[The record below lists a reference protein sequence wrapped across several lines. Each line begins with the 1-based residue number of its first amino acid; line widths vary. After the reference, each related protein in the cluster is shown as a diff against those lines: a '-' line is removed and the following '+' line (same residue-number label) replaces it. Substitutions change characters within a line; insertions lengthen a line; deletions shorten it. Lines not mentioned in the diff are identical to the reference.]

1 MKRVST
7 FLILAVF
14 LLTGGYLWYTGGA
27 LEKNKQG
34 SETIT
39 VVDNLDNKVTIPKKI
54 DRIAVAGIFPFP
66 SVLSIYLGSAE
77 KIVGIPPVSMSA
89 AKSGLLGEIF
99 PEILK
104 AETGYT
110 NGDDL
115 NIEELMKLNP
125 DVVFY
130 SSGNTE
136 WTKMLKN
143 AGIPAV
149 AISPRKWDYDV
160 LKTYDHWIALLSE
173 IFPESAKAEQ
183 VSAYS
188 KKVYETVQQ

>member
-1 MKRVST
+1 MRKMST
-7 FLILAVF
+7 ILILAVF
-14 LLTGGYLWYTGGA
+14 IMTGGYLWYTGGIDA
-27 LEKNKQG
+27 KKISAEK
-34 SETIT
+34 TI
-39 VVDNLDNKVTIPKKI
+39 VVTDNLDNKVEVPEKI
-54 DRIAVAGIFPFP
+54 ERIAVAGIFPFP
-66 SVLSIYLGSAE
+66 SVLSVFLGSAE

-115 NIEELMKLNP
+115 NIEELMKLKP

-143 AGIPAV
+143 AGIPGV

-160 LKTYDHWIALLSE
+160 LKTYDAWIALLSE
-173 IFPESAKAEQ
+173 MFPKSDKAAV
-183 VSAYS
+183 VSEYS
-188 KKVYETVQQ
+188 RSVYEKIQ